1 MVSSNAIGTAF
12 SLATTLVLPLLAINV
27 YKSKAKPI
35 SWYKLASPFYKAR
48 NKNLDKLG
56 GSEVVVVGGR
66 RRSHR
71 RWRGWRGI
79 KKQRWWWWKLLGR
92 RTLVTL
98 GEKSKCINLV
108 NEIDHTCPT
117 TKSKSNNQ
125 YPNNYKN
132 INHIGPNPSSHE
144 LRWLLHSILQ

>member
-1 MVSSNAIGTAF
+1 MELVRFF

-27 YKSKAKPI
+27 HKSKAKPI
-35 SWYKLASPFYKAR
+35 SWYSLQVPSTKHVIESWI
-48 NKNLDKLG
+48 NWG
-56 GSEVVVVGGR
+56 GSEVVVVVVVGGR

-79 KKQRWWWWKLLGR
+79 KEQRWWWWKLLGR